1 MDQEARE
8 PTPNPDAHGSESSEE
23 GNHTK
28 EQGDDHEGEH
38 EPGHQEVVVG
48 TNELVRDVDFSTEV
62 PGTRRVKGER
72 RAVSWAIHL
81 AVHDRTH
88 IPKRPSRQ
96 NRSTRDG
103 TGIGL
108 QEVYDVQRIRI
119 SCTTQERQKH
129 QQEG

>member
-48 TNELVRDVDFSTEV
+48 TANPVSPGRPNV
-62 PGTRRVKGER
+62 PATSK
-72 RAVSWAIHL
+72 
-81 AVHDRTH
+81 H
-88 IPKRPSRQ
+88 I
-96 NRSTRDG
+96 T
-103 TGIGL
+103 L
-108 QEVYDVQRIRI
+108 
-119 SCTTQERQKH
+119 TQ
-129 QQEG
+129 